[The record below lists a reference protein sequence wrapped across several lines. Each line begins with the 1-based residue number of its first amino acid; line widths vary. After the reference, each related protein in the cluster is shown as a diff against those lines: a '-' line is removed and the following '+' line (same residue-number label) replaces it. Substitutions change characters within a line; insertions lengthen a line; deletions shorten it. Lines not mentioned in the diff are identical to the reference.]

1 MTNSA
6 RVYRVALVGVLGA
19 QALALSWLES
29 LLPAFP
35 FLPPG
40 FKPGLS
46 NIVVMF
52 AVSQLNLP
60 AALFLVLIKAGFAL
74 VTRGATA
81 ALTSLFGGL
90 FSMGMMA
97 LLLRPRRKVFGLVGV
112 GVCSA
117 LMHNLG
123 QLLAAMLLTGT
134 GSLVSYAPALLVFGA
149 LTGTVTGCVFKAV
162 MPLLEKQSKYFISR
176 KAK

>member
-1 MTNSA
+1 M
-6 RVYRVALVGVLGA
+6 ALTGVLGA
-19 QALALSWLES
+19 QALALSWLEG

-46 NIVVMF
+46 NIVIMF
-52 AVSQLNLP
+52 AVSQLSLP
-60 AALFLVLIKAGFAL
+60 VALFLVLIKAGFAL

-90 FSMGMMA
+90 LSMGMMA
-97 LLLRPRRKVFGLVGV
+97 LLLRPRRKPFGLVGV

-117 LMHNLG
+117 LAHNLG
-123 QLLAAMLLTGT
+123 QLLAAMLITGT

-162 MPLLEKQSKYFISR
+162 APLLEKQSKFFVSPHGKR
-176 KAK
+176 RQENDF

>member
-6 RVYRVALVGVLGA
+6 KVYRVALTGILGA

-46 NIVVMF
+46 NIVIMF
-52 AVSQLNLP
+52 SVSQLGIP
-60 AALFLVLIKAGFAL
+60 SSVFLVLLKAGFAL
-74 VTRGATA
+74 ITRGATA
-81 ALTSLFGGL
+81 ALTGLLGGILSL
-90 FSMGMMA
+90 GMMI
-97 LLLRPRRKVFGLVGV
+97 LLLRPKKQVFGLVGV
-112 GVCSA
+112 GVLSA

-123 QLLAAMLLTGT
+123 QLLAAMLITST
-134 GSLVSYAPALLVFGA
+134 FSLVSYAPMLLLFGI
-149 LTGTVTGCVFKAV
+149 LTGSVTGCIFRAV
-162 MPLLEKQSKYFISR
+162 MPLLNKQSKFFVSPHP
-176 KAK
+176 

>member
-6 RVYRVALVGVLGA
+6 KVYRVALAGVLGA

-60 AALFLVLIKAGFAL
+60 VAVFLVLIKAGFAL

-81 ALTSLFGGL
+81 ALTSLCGGL
-90 FSMGMMA
+90 LSLAAMA
-97 LLLRPRRKVFGLVGV
+97 LLLRSRRKPFGLIGV
-112 GVCSA
+112 GVLSA
-117 LMHNLG
+117 LAHNLG

-134 GSLVSYAPALLVFGA
+134 VSLVSYAPALLVFGV
-149 LTGTVTGCVFKAV
+149 LTGTVTGCVFRAV
-162 MPLLEKQSKYFISR
+162 MPLLEKQSKYFVSR
-176 KAK
+176 TR